1 MTKMAK
7 KILVVDDDELVL
19 IAVEELLSSGN
30 HDVTTASGGKEAL
43 EVVDDR
49 RFDLVMLDVIMP
61 EMDGYTL
68 CKEIRSRQG
77 YEETPIIFLTAKSA
91 EEDKKKGEEVG
102 ASLYLPKPISPQRLM
117 ELVEQA
123 LGE

>member
-1 MTKMAK
+1 MAK

-43 EVVDDR
+43 EVVASG

-68 CKEIRSRQG
+68 CKEIRRRQG
-77 YEETPIIFLTAKSA
+77 YEEIPIIFLTAKSA

>member
-1 MTKMAK
+1 MAK

-19 IAVEELLSSGN
+19 IAVEELLGSGN
-30 HDVTTASGGKEAL
+30 HEVTTAPGGKEAL
-43 EVVDDR
+43 EAVGAG

-68 CKEIRSRQG
+68 CKEIRSR
-77 YEETPIIFLTAKSA
+77 EEYAEVPIIFLTAKSA
-91 EEDKKKGEEVG
+91 EEDRKRGEEVG

>member
-1 MTKMAK
+1 MAK

-30 HDVTTASGGKEAL
+30 HEVTTAPGGKEAL
-43 EVVDDR
+43 ESVDAG

-68 CKEIRSRQG
+68 CKEIRGR
-77 YEETPIIFLTAKSA
+77 EEYAEVPIIFLTAKSA
-91 EEDKKKGEEVG
+91 EEDRKRGEEVG
-102 ASLYLPKPISPQRLM
+102 ASLYLPKPISPRRLM
-117 ELVEQA
+117 ELVERA